1 MSDLRDT
8 VSIEELTEVQPHAAA
23 DEGYDAWKEKK
34 IRAALKQA
42 DDRSAMVPAK
52 KVWERFGFE
61 R

>member
-8 VSIEELTEVQPHAAA
+8 IPPEDLTEAQPNAAP
-23 DEGYDAWKEKK
+23 DEGYDAWKEQK

-42 DDRSAMVPAK
+42 DDRSSMTPAK

>member
-8 VSIEELTEVQPHAAA
+8 IPVEDLTEAQPTAAA
-23 DEGYDAWKEKK
+23 DAGYDAWKEKK

-42 DDRSAMVPAK
+42 DDRSSMVPAK